1 MSPDTTAHHG
11 GYDGHA
17 DAAGH
22 GTLKDYLTGFILS
35 VILTAIPFWLV
46 MGNVFAN
53 SQVTALAIMAFAAVQ
68 ILVHMVYFLHMNTRS
83 EGGWTMLALMF
94 TLVLV
99 GIMLIGSL
107 WVMYHLDTNMMP
119 TTPHEIRNMP

>member
-1 MSPDTTAHHG
+1 
-11 GYDGHA
+11 
-17 DAAGH
+17 
-22 GTLKDYLTGFILS
+22 
-35 VILTAIPFWLV
+35 
-46 MGNVFAN
+46 
-53 SQVTALAIMAFAAVQ
+53 
-68 ILVHMVYFLHMNTRS
+68 
-83 EGGWTMLALMF
+83 MF